1 VNELCVEFVFL
12 SESINTTTLGG
23 MLVFHVFGVAALE
36 RDLILKRTMV
46 GLEAAMARGRKDGRQ
61 PVMGEGRIAMV
72 SKLMREIERRP
83 CPRCARLL
91 ASTGRRSTAR
101 WSPMARRGFQSR
113 GRIENRKAR

>member
-1 VNELCVEFVFL
+1 
-12 SESINTTTLGG
+12 
-23 MLVFHVFGVAALE
+23 VFHVFGAVAALE
-36 RDLILKRTMV
+36 RALILERTMV

-61 PVMGEGRIAMV
+61 PVMGEGKIALV
-72 SKLMREIERRP
+72 SKLMRETERHP

-91 ASTGRRSTAR
+91 ASTGRRFTAT